1 MEKKIGVI
9 SCSGEECFAGTAT
22 RLATRKVLESLKSD
36 ESVTICLPLFLAGGE
51 EERSFAKEYPTI
63 SVDGCNKLCAKRG
76 TEKYS
81 GEVSGCILATDI
93 IDEELAFSKDIS
105 LRDLKEKHYEAI
117 DKLAEAIV
125 IEFDKILQE

>member
-1 MEKKIGVI
+1 MENKIGII

-22 RLATRKVLESLKSD
+22 RLATRKVLETYKSE

-63 SVDGCNKLCAKRG
+63 SVDGCNKFCAKRG

-81 GEVSGCILATDI
+81 GEVSGCVLATDI
-93 IDEELAFSKDIS
+93 IDENLAFSKDIS
-105 LRDLKEKHYEAI
+105 LRDLKDEHYKAI
-117 DKLAEAIV
+117 DKLAQAIV
-125 IEFDKILQE
+125 SEFDNVKRG